1 MKYICPLLVV
11 SNLERSRTF
20 YETLLRQKVKVDFGE
35 NLTFEGDFAIH
46 LKEHY
51 SSLIENKDISFGSN
65 NAELYF
71 EYDDVDGIAA
81 ELHDQK
87 VEFIHPVR
95 EQPWRQKDV
104 RIYDPDYHIIEI
116 GESMENLCRRLLGEG
131 KTLEEVSQI
140 SYMPVEFVKNLL
152 NSPEQN

>member
-11 SNLERSRTF
+11 SNLDRSRTF

-46 LKEHY
+46 RKEHY
-51 SSLIENKDISFGSN
+51 SSLIENKDISFGGN

-81 ELHDQK
+81 ELDAHE
-87 VEFIHPVR
+87 VEFVHPVL
-95 EQPWRQKDV
+95 EQPWRQKVV
-104 RIYDPDYHIIEI
+104 RIYDPDKHIIEI
-116 GESMENLCRRLLGEG
+116 GESMEHLCHRLLGEG

-140 SYMPVEFVKNLL
+140 TYMPLKFVQKLMNA
-152 NSPEQN
+152 PD